1 MFSFVGWMFVAQGG
15 PFAISSP
22 CWGYLCDKFI
32 NANAIVIMGAFFN
45 LLAFL
50 FIGPVIPI
58 PTLLSVC
65 IVSLITQGIGV
76 SAQLVAGFSV
86 AQKAGK

>member
-1 MFSFVGWMFVAQGG
+1 MFVAQGG

-32 NANAIVIMGAFFN
+32 NPNAVVIMGAFFN

-50 FIGPVIPI
+50 FIGPVTFIPI
-58 PTLLSVC
+58 PTLPSVC
-65 IVSLITQGIGV
+65 ILALIIQGIGV
-76 SAQLVAGFSV
+76 SAKLIAGFTI
-86 AQKAGK
+86 AQKTGK